1 MNNRMTLELPSL
13 SENGP
18 FARDA
23 VAAFCARLDPTLDEL
38 SDVKTAVSE
47 AVTNCIVHAYP
58 NAPGTVRI
66 ECAAGRG
73 ALHIRVIDY
82 GRGIANVARALE
94 PFYTTL
100 AGEERSGMGFTIM
113 QAFMTNFSVHS
124 EEGKGTTV
132 CMRKVFARGPA
143 QEAPAAES
151 EAGGSKR
158 ASMRQEAESR
168 GHGSPAAESGA
179 GSGAGDEKDA
189 GAAGEP
195 SSSTQTDAP
204 RARAADARR

>member
-82 GRGIANVARALE
+82 GRGIADVARALE

-100 AGEERSGMGFTIM
+100 VYDKFFRALGGREGNDGVHAQGVRARPRAGRWPRRSG
-113 QAFMTNFSVHS
+113 
-124 EEGKGTTV
+124 
-132 CMRKVFARGPA
+132 
-143 QEAPAAES
+143 
-151 EAGGSKR
+151 
-158 ASMRQEAESR
+158 
-168 GHGSPAAESGA
+168 
-179 GSGAGDEKDA
+179 
-189 GAAGEP
+189 
-195 SSSTQTDAP
+195 
-204 RARAADARR
+204 

>member
-1 MNNRMTLELPSL
+1 
-13 SENGP
+13 
-18 FARDA
+18 
-23 VAAFCARLDPTLDEL
+23 
-38 SDVKTAVSE
+38 
-47 AVTNCIVHAYP
+47 
-58 NAPGTVRI
+58 
-66 ECAAGRG
+66 
-73 ALHIRVIDY
+73 
-82 GRGIANVARALE
+82 
-94 PFYTTL
+94 
-100 AGEERSGMGFTIM
+100 MGFTIM

>member
-82 GRGIANVARALE
+82 GRGIADVARALE

-100 AGEERSGMGFTIM
+100 EGEERSGMGFTIM

-158 ASMRQEAESR
+158 ASMRQESESR

-189 GAAGEP
+189 GATDAA
-195 SSSTQTDAP
+195 SSSTQTEAP
-204 RARAADARR
+204 RGKVADAR

>member
-82 GRGIANVARALE
+82 GRGIADVARALE

-100 AGEERSGMGFTIM
+100 EGEERSGMGFTIM

-132 CMRKVFARGPA
+132 CMRKVFARG
-143 QEAPAAES
+143 QTGEAPAAES

-158 ASMRQEAESR
+158 AGTRQEAETR
-168 GHGSPAAESGA
+168 GRGSPAAESGA
-179 GSGAGDEKDA
+179 GSGAGDEKEA
-189 GAAGEP
+189 GAAGGP
-195 SSSTQTDAP
+195 SSPAQTDAP